1 VGSKEDNYNTSHSY
15 WLAQYKEMVV
25 PADEAISRIR
35 PEHRVFIGSG
45 CGQPQVLVDALL
57 ARAEKLEDI
66 EIIQLLTLSEP
77 IFRHAELSEHFRLN
91 RFFSAEWADDKLQTR
106 HGEHTPVFLSDIP
119 RMFKSGRLPIDVA
132 LVQVTPPNEQGM
144 CSLGVSVDVTKS
156 AVEAAGL
163 VIAQV
168 NPQMPWTMGDSLL
181 HIYNIDMLVAGE
193 ALMPFVILPRPTKTS
208 HTIAEY
214 IAALISDGSTVELGI
229 CGVSLALSEFLQNKH
244 DLGIHAEVI
253 GDGII
258 ELLDS
263 GVVTGLHKSVDRGKV
278 VGSICLGTQKLY
290 DYVDRNPTFSF
301 RPSESVSDPGV
312 IAQQQ
317 NMIAVVTA
325 EEVDLTGQVCARTPR
340 HGVSG
345 IDIRADFVHG
355 TAKTKH
361 GRLIIAIEST
371 LSDGSASK
379 IVSCLSRGAEVVATS
394 REVHYVVT
402 EYGVAYLNG
411 KSLQERAMS
420 LISVAH
426 PNFRENLLRDAI
438 VMNLVNPSLADVE
451 GRFHILQP
459 ELKARFVLDDGTL
472 INIRPMHPT
481 DENRV
486 RGLFQSL
493 SEQTKYYRF
502 MSQITKVPQKQIQN
516 FVYIDY
522 RSEMAI
528 VGTIPE
534 ADGDRIIAIG
544 RYFIDPR
551 TNRAEVAFVV
561 HDEWQNRG
569 IGTFMFKLLIKLARQ
584 NGIEGFSAEVLIEN
598 KAMLAVFYKGDCKIS
613 SSTEGRVRSVNIDFV

>member
-1 VGSKEDNYNTSHSY
+1 VDSKEDNHNTSNND
-15 WLAQYKEMVV
+15 WLTKYKEMVV
-25 PADEAISRIR
+25 TADEAISRIR

-45 CGQPQVLVDALL
+45 CGQPQILVDALL

-106 HGEHTPVFLSDIP
+106 HSEHTPVFLSDIP
-119 RMFKSGRLPIDVA
+119 RMFKLGRLPIDVA
-132 LVQVTPPNEQGM
+132 LIQITPPNEQGM

-156 AVEAAGL
+156 AVEVAGL

-168 NPQMPWTMGDSLL
+168 NPKMPWTMGDSLL
-181 HIYNIDMLVAGE
+181 PIYNIDLLVAGE
-193 ALMPFVILPRPTKTS
+193 IPMPYVLLPEPTKTS
-208 HTIAEY
+208 YTIAEY
-214 IAALISDGSTVELGI
+214 VAALISDGSTVELGI
-229 CGVSLALSEFLQNKH
+229 CGVSLALSEFLKNKH
-244 DLGIHAEVI
+244 ELGIHAEVI

-258 ELLDS
+258 ELLES
-263 GVVTGLHKSVDRGKV
+263 KVVTGMHKSVDRGKV
-278 VGSICLGTQKLY
+278 VGSMCLGTQRLY
-290 DYVDRNPTFSF
+290 DYVDRNPMFSF

-325 EEVDLTGQVCARTPR
+325 EEVDLTGQVCARTPQ
-340 HGVSG
+340 HGVSS

-355 TAKTKH
+355 TAKTKN
-361 GRLIIAIEST
+361 GRLIIALEST
-371 LSDGSASK
+371 VSDSDTSK
-379 IVSCLSRGAEVVATS
+379 IVPCLSSGAEVVATS

-402 EYGVAYLNG
+402 EYGVAYLYG
-411 KSLQERAMS
+411 KSLQERTMA
-420 LISVAH
+420 LISVAN
-426 PNFRENLLRDAI
+426 PNFREHLLKEAI
-438 VMNLVNPSLADVE
+438 RMNLVSSSLTDVE
-451 GRFHILQP
+451 GRIHILQP
-459 ELKARFVLDDGTL
+459 ELTARFVLDDGTL

-481 DENRV
+481 DEKRV

-502 MSQITKVPQKQIQN
+502 MSHITKVPQKQIQN

-522 RSEMAI
+522 RSEMAL

-534 ADGDRIIAIG
+534 SHGDEIIAIG

-561 HDEWQNRG
+561 QDKWQNRG
-569 IGTFMFKLLIKLARQ
+569 IGTFMFKLLINIARQ
-584 NGIEGFSAEVLIEN
+584 NGIEGFNAEVLIEN
-598 KAMLAVFYKGDCKIS
+598 KPMLAVLRKGDCKLS
-613 SSTEGRVRSVNIDFV
+613 SRSEGRVNSINIDFI

>member
-1 VGSKEDNYNTSHSY
+1 
-15 WLAQYKEMVV
+15 M
-25 PADEAISRIR
+25 
-35 PEHRVFIGSG
+35 
-45 CGQPQVLVDALL
+45 
-57 ARAEKLEDI
+57 
-66 EIIQLLTLSEP
+66 
-77 IFRHAELSEHFRLN
+77 
-91 RFFSAEWADDKLQTR
+91 
-106 HGEHTPVFLSDIP
+106 
-119 RMFKSGRLPIDVA
+119 
-132 LVQVTPPNEQGM
+132 
-144 CSLGVSVDVTKS
+144 
-156 AVEAAGL
+156 
-163 VIAQV
+163 
-168 NPQMPWTMGDSLL
+168 
-181 HIYNIDMLVAGE
+181 
-193 ALMPFVILPRPTKTS
+193 
-208 HTIAEY
+208 
-214 IAALISDGSTVELGI
+214 
-229 CGVSLALSEFLQNKH
+229 
-244 DLGIHAEVI
+244 
-253 GDGII
+253 
-258 ELLDS
+258 
-263 GVVTGLHKSVDRGKV
+263 
-278 VGSICLGTQKLY
+278 CLGTQPLY
-290 DYVDRNPTFSF
+290 DYVDRNPMFSF

-325 EEVDLTGQVCARTPR
+325 EEVDLSGQVCARTPR

-345 IDIRADFVHG
+345 IDMRADFIHG
-355 TAKTKH
+355 TAKTKN
-361 GRLIIAIEST
+361 GRLIIALEST
-371 LSDGSASK
+371 ISDGSASK
-379 IVSCLSRGAEVVATS
+379 IVSSLSRGAEVVATS

-411 KSLQERAMS
+411 KSLQERAMA

-426 PNFRENLLRDAI
+426 PNFRENLLKEAI
-438 VMNLVNPSLADVE
+438 NMNLVNSSLDDVE
-451 GRFHILQP
+451 GRIHILQP
-459 ELKARFVLDDGTL
+459 ELKARFVLDDGTP

-502 MSQITKVPQKQIQN
+502 MSRITRVPQKQIQN

-561 HDEWQNRG
+561 QDEWQNRG

-598 KAMLAVFYKGDCKIS
+598 KAMMAVFYKGDCKIS
-613 SSTEGRVRSVNIDFV
+613 SSTEGRVRSVSMDFV

>member
-1 VGSKEDNYNTSHSY
+1 LGANEDNNKNDNG
-15 WLAQYKEMVV
+15 WLTKYKEMVV
-25 PADEAISRIR
+25 TADEAISRIR

-45 CGQPQVLVDALL
+45 CGQPQILVDALL
-57 ARAEKLEDI
+57 ARVKKLEDI
-66 EIIQLLTLSEP
+66 EVIQLLTLSEP

-106 HGEHTPVFLSDIP
+106 HSEHTPVFLSDIP
-119 RMFKSGRLPIDVA
+119 RMFKLGRLPIDVA
-132 LVQVTPPNEQGM
+132 LIQVTPPNEQGM

-156 AVEAAGL
+156 AVETARL

-181 HIYNIDMLVAGE
+181 HIYNIDLLVAGE
-193 ALMPFVILPRPTKTS
+193 SPMPFVILPRATKRS

-214 IAALISDGSTVELGI
+214 IAALISDSSTVELGI
-229 CGVSLALSEFLQNKH
+229 CGVSQVLSEFLKNKH

-258 ELLDS
+258 DLLES
-263 GVVTGLHKSVDRGKV
+263 GSVTGLHKSVDRGKI
-278 VGSICLGTQKLY
+278 VGSMCLGTQKIF
-290 DYVDRNPTFSF
+290 DYVDRNPIFSF
-301 RPSESVSDPGV
+301 RPAESVSDPGV

-317 NMIAVVTA
+317 NMVAVATA
-325 EEVDLTGQVCARTPR
+325 EEVDLTGQVCARTPH

-345 IDIRADFVHG
+345 IDLRADFVHG
-355 TAKTKH
+355 TAKTKN
-361 GRLIIAIEST
+361 GRLIIALEST
-371 LSDGSASK
+371 VSDDSASK
-379 IVSCLSRGAEVVATS
+379 IVSCLSRGAEVVATC

-411 KSLQERAMS
+411 KSLQERAMA
-420 LISVAH
+420 LISIAH
-426 PNFRENLLRDAI
+426 PNFREHLLKEAI
-438 VMNLVNPSLADVE
+438 SMNLVNSSLADVE
-451 GRFHILQP
+451 GRIHILQP
-459 ELKARFVLDDGTL
+459 ELNARFVLNDGTL

-502 MSQITKVPQKQIQN
+502 MSRIARVPQKQIQN

-551 TNRAEVAFVV
+551 SNRAEVAFVV
-561 HDEWQNRG
+561 QDEWQNRG
-569 IGTFMFKLLIKLARQ
+569 IGTFMFRLLIKLARQ

-598 KAMLAVFYKGDCKIS
+598 KAMMAVFYKGDCKIS
-613 SSTEGRVRSVNIDFV
+613 SSTEGRVRSVSMDFV

>member
-1 VGSKEDNYNTSHSY
+1 VGPNEDNHNKNDDG
-15 WLAQYKEMVV
+15 WLTKYSEMVV
-25 PADEAISRIR
+25 TAEEAVSRIR

-45 CGQPQVLVDALL
+45 CGQPQILVDALL
-57 ARAEKLEDI
+57 ARAGKLQDI

-106 HGEHTPVFLSDIP
+106 HSEHTPVFLSDIP
-119 RMFKSGRLPIDVA
+119 RMFRLGRLPIDVA
-132 LVQVTPPNEQGM
+132 LIQVTPPNEQGM

-156 AVEAAGL
+156 AVETARL

-181 HIYNIDMLVAGE
+181 HIYNIDLLVAGE
-193 ALMPFVILPRPTKTS
+193 ALMPFVILPNATKTS

-229 CGVSLALSEFLQNKH
+229 CGVSQALSEFLKSKH

-258 ELLDS
+258 ELLES
-263 GVVTGLHKSVDRGKV
+263 GAVTGLHKSVDRGKV
-278 VGSICLGTQKLY
+278 VGSMCLGTQRLY
-290 DYVDRNPTFSF
+290 DYVNRNPMFSF
-301 RPSESVSDPGV
+301 RTSESVSDPGV

-317 NMIAVVTA
+317 NMVAVVTA
-325 EEVDLTGQVCARTPR
+325 EEVDLTGQVCARTPQ

-345 IDIRADFVHG
+345 IDLRADFVHG
-355 TAKTKH
+355 TAKTKN
-361 GRLIIAIEST
+361 GRLIIALESKV
-371 LSDGSASK
+371 SDDSASK
-379 IVSCLSRGAEVVATS
+379 IVSCLSSGAEVVATS

-411 KSLQERAMS
+411 KSLQERAMA
-420 LISVAH
+420 LISIAH

-438 VMNLVNPSLADVE
+438 EMGLVNPSLADVE
-451 GRFHILQP
+451 GRIHIQQP
-459 ELKARFVLDDGTL
+459 ELNARFVLNDGTL
-472 INIRPMHPT
+472 INVRPMHPT

-502 MSQITKVPQKQIQN
+502 MSRIARVPQKQIQN
-516 FVYIDY
+516 FVYLDY

-534 ADGDRIIAIG
+534 ADGDKIIAIG

-551 TNRAEVAFVV
+551 SNRAEVAFVV
-561 HDEWQNRG
+561 QDEWQNRG
-569 IGTFMFKLLIKLARQ
+569 IGTYMFKLLIKLARQ

-598 KAMLAVFYKGDCKIS
+598 KAMMAVFYKGDCKIS
-613 SSTEGRVRSVNIDFV
+613 SSTEGRVRSVSMDFV